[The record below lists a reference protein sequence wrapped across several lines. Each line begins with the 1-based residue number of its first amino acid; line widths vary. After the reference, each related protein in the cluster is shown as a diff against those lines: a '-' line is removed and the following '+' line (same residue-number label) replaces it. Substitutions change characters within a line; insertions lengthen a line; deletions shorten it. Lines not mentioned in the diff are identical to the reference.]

1 MAVDNFQSLG
11 GGGGGGAIK
20 AGCVQWGRAPS
31 CPQIGGLG
39 SAVIGS
45 SPNGNGVWGEAP
57 AALTF
62 SLFVVSKNLTLNAEI
77 DPALYGIATNAIAI
91 YFS

>member
-11 GGGGGGAIK
+11 GGGGGGGA
-20 AGCVQWGRAPS
+20 
-31 CPQIGGLG
+31 CPPPALRYGVWG
-39 SAVIGS
+39 SAVS
-45 SPNGNGVWGEAP
+45 VSAPNGVWGEAP

-62 SLFVVSKNLTLNAEI
+62 SLFVVSKNLTSNAEI
-77 DPALYGIATNAIAI
+77 DPALYSIATNAIAI